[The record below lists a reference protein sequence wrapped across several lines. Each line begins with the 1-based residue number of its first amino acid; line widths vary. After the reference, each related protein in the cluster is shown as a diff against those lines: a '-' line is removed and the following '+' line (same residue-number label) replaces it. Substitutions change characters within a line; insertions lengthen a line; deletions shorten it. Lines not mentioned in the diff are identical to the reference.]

1 MQLLFLLMIEQ
12 TMNGKKRMM
21 YSDRV
26 CRLMC
31 FIPAVMIMAILT
43 SGCVL
48 LHPTDPYATASRL
61 NVTSM
66 DNPADLQDER
76 TPQADLQAPLTLA
89 EAIRIALANNPEINA
104 AQWDVAAAG
113 SRLDAARAGRYPILS
128 AEGRYQHSLDDQR
141 MIAARYDGEPG
152 IFDQDIYRGDLILR
166 LPLFTGGRLT
176 NEIRAAELLSQS
188 EEKRLSYT
196 REELVFN
203 VSSTFYAMLSQ
214 EEVIRSLEFS
224 INAMQ
229 EHRKQVSDLLALQK
243 AARVDLLRSEVRLA
257 DLRQSMVRERNV
269 LAIEKRYLA
278 NLLGIEDNGDQLS
291 VNGLLTFEEPVMEN
305 TGDLVAVALKRRND
319 YLAAQTRLEA
329 QARRVDAVRAG
340 HWPAVSALGSY
351 GVTATGSSERED
363 VGTIGLG
370 VSMPLFEGGRIE
382 AQIRQE
388 RAVLAASQERLRKL
402 ALQIRR
408 EVETA
413 LLDIQSGSERI
424 QATRQSIEQAKE
436 SLRIERM
443 KYDLGSGSITDVL
456 DAQSALLQ
464 SETNYARAL
473 ADFHIANARLAF
485 ATGENSL

>member
-1 MQLLFLLMIEQ
+1 M
-12 TMNGKKRMM
+12 TS
-21 YSDRV
+21 SDRIFRPIYFV
-26 CRLMC
+26 AAM
-31 FIPAVMIMAILT
+31 MIMAVLV
-43 SGCVL
+43 SGCTL
-48 LHPTDPYATASRL
+48 LYPTDPYAP
-61 NVTSM
+61 VTRRSSALL
-66 DNPADLQDER
+66 DRPAAAFPDER
-76 TPQADLQAPLTLA
+76 TQKTEMHDPLTLA
-89 EAIRIALANNPEINA
+89 EAIRIALANNPEVNA
-104 AQWDVAAAG
+104 VQWDIAAAE
-113 SRLDAARAGRYPILS
+113 SKLDAARAGQYPVLI

-141 MIAARYDGEPG
+141 LIAARYNGEPG
-152 IFDQDIYRGDLILR
+152 IFDQDIYRGDLILK

-176 NEIRAAELLSQS
+176 HEIKAAELLSQA

-229 EHRKQVSDLLALQK
+229 EHHKQVSDLLALQK

-257 DLRQSMVRERNV
+257 DLRQSLVRERNV
-269 LAIEKRYLA
+269 LAVEKRYLA
-278 NLLGIEDNGDQLS
+278 NLLGIEDNADHLFI
-291 VNGLLTFEEPVMEN
+291 NGLLTFEEPVMEN
-305 TGDLVAVALKRRND
+305 TGDLVAVALKRRSD

-329 QARRVDAVRAG
+329 QAGRVDAARAG
-340 HWPAVSALGSY
+340 HWPTVSALGSY
-351 GVTATGSSERED
+351 GVTAAGGGESED

-388 RAVLAASQERLRKL
+388 RAVLAAAQERLRRL